1 MLKVYILDDEQ
12 NAVDG
17 LRAMLQKKFGER
29 VRIVGSNIHPLK
41 AIEELE
47 NLDVDILF
55 LDVEMPSMNG
65 TDVLRHFP
73 NKTFHVIFTTAH
85 EKYAIPAIKL
95 KVVDYLL
102 KPLSPMDVQD
112 AIDRVEEQMKLQ
124 LAPVEN
130 KITLSVQGSM
140 HIIPI
145 ADIIRIEADSNYSIF
160 YIKDK
165 ARLMVS
171 RTLKDFEAQLS
182 AHSFFRIHQSHL
194 INMQHVSGI
203 QRNDGDF
210 VIMDNGDK
218 VELSRRKKAEFLAL
232 IK

>member
-1 MLKVYILDDEQ
+1 
-12 NAVDG
+12 
-17 LRAMLQKKFGER
+17 
-29 VRIVGSNIHPLK
+29 
-41 AIEELE
+41 
-47 NLDVDILF
+47 
-55 LDVEMPSMNG
+55 
-65 TDVLRHFP
+65 
-73 NKTFHVIFTTAH
+73 
-85 EKYAIPAIKL
+85 
-95 KVVDYLL
+95 
-102 KPLSPMDVQD
+102 
-112 AIDRVEEQMKLQ
+112 
-124 LAPVEN
+124 
-130 KITLSVQGSM
+130 
-140 HIIPI
+140 
-145 ADIIRIEADSNYSIF
+145 YSIF